1 MISNVLQLEEV
12 SSISYKDK
20 DDPSEVPRKIVR
32 ELKKVVV
39 GKNDLIESLL
49 VALLSEGHVLI
60 EGYPGTAKTLL
71 AKSLA
76 KTIRGEYKRIQFTP
90 DVLPTDVTG
99 YYVYTI
105 HGESIFRPGPVFAN
119 IVVADE
125 LNRATPRTQA
135 ALLEA
140 MQERQVTIDGI
151 VHKLP
156 YPFMIIATQIPLTLG
171 TGIYPLAEVQVDRFM
186 LRIWSDYPDP
196 REEVEILKKIDYIEE
211 LPIEAVTT
219 TDEIARL
226 IKIIKQ
232 TVYVDDN
239 ILNYI
244 MNIISYLRSHE
255 YVLLGPSPRA
265 SIALYKA
272 ARAYAFLKN
281 REYVIPDDIKRFARE
296 ALIHRIKLKPEAEL
310 EGVKVEDIVDE
321 ALKKVEPPKP

>member
-1 MISNVLQLEEV
+1 
-12 SSISYKDK
+12 
-20 DDPSEVPRKIVR
+20 
-32 ELKKVVV
+32 LKKVII
-39 GKNDLIESLL
+39 GKYELIESLL

-71 AKSLA
+71 AKALA
-76 KTIRGEYKRIQFTP
+76 RTIRGEYKRIQFTP
-90 DVLPTDVTG
+90 DILPTDVTG

-151 VHKLP
+151 IHKLP
-156 YPFMIIATQIPLTLG
+156 YPFMIIATQIPLRLG

-186 LRIWSDYPDP
+186 LRIWSDYPEP
-196 REEVEILKKIDYIEE
+196 REEIEVLRKIDYIEE
-211 LPIEAVTT
+211 LPIEPVTST
-219 TDEIARL
+219 EELAEL
-226 IKIIKQ
+226 IKMIKENI
-232 TVYVDDN
+232 YVDDN

-244 MNIISYLRSHE
+244 MNIVSYLRNHQ
-255 YVLLGPSPRA
+255 YVMLGPSPRA

-272 ARAYAFLKN
+272 ARAYAFLNN
-281 REYVIPDDIKRFARE
+281 RDYVIPDDVKRFVME
-296 ALIHRIKLKPEAEL
+296 ALVHRIKLRPEAEL
-310 EGVKVEDIVDE
+310 EDVKAEDLVNE
-321 ALKKVEPPKP
+321 ALKNVEPPKP